1 MRWGN
6 FAAAMY
12 TSLIIFHS
20 LFRWLVLG
28 SLLFA
33 IYRAA
38 TGLRSDSSFSKTDNA
53 VRHWTATIAHIQ
65 LAIGIT
71 LYIKSPVI
79 QYFLKH
85 FSAASKQVELL
96 FFGIIHFLLMFVAV
110 VVITIGSAMAKRKKL
125 PREQYRTMLVWF
137 TVGLVII
144 LLAIPWPFSPLASR
158 PLWRW

>member
-1 MRWGN
+1 
-6 FAAAMY
+6 MY

-20 LFRWLVLG
+20 LFRWLVLA

-33 IYRAA
+33 IYRAV
-38 TGLRSDSSFSKTDNA
+38 TGLRSGISFSKTDNA

-79 QYFLKH
+79 QYFMAHFTEALK
-85 FSAASKQVELL
+85 QLELL
-96 FFGIIHFLLMFVAV
+96 FFGIIHFLMMFVAV
-110 VVITIGSAMAKRKKL
+110 VIITIGSAMAKRKKS
-125 PREQYRTMLVWF
+125 PQEQYRTMLVWF
-137 TVGLVII
+137 TAGLVII

-158 PLWRW
+158 PLWRL